1 MRKTKIIATI
11 GPTSRDTDTLA
22 RLISAGMNCARL
34 NFSHGSL
41 EEHGEVIRTVRRLSQ
56 ELGRPVAILQDLGG
70 IKLRLGELQGL
81 IHLNPGD
88 EVSVVPDASSAREDM
103 IPFPQPDVLSTLRPG
118 HQIFI
123 ADGAVRLEV
132 ADVDRRGIK
141 ARVRNGGTLSS
152 FKGVNLPGVSID
164 RPVLT
169 EADKV
174 ALRFGVEQ
182 EVDWVAVSFVTHR

>member
-81 IHLNPGD
+81 IHLNRGTRCRWCLTPA
-88 EVSVVPDASSAREDM
+88 P
-103 IPFPQPDVLSTLRPG
+103 
-118 HQIFI
+118 
-123 ADGAVRLEV
+123 LE
-132 ADVDRRGIK
+132 K
-141 ARVRNGGTLSS
+141 T
-152 FKGVNLPGVSID
+152 
-164 RPVLT
+164 
-169 EADKV
+169 
-174 ALRFGVEQ
+174 
-182 EVDWVAVSFVTHR
+182 